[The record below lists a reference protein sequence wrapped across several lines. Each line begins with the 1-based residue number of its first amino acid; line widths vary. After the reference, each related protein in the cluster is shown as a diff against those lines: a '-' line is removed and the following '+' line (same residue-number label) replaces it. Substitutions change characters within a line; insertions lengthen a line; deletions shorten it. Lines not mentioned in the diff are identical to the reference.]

1 VNWGTPIKVSTQ
13 STNFG
18 LATNQGLWF
27 GDYYNAVR
35 NDSKVY
41 NIWSDGRGA
50 TGSKMYVS
58 VTSEWPTGFTEITPV
73 NSTFS
78 LEQYYPN
85 PVQDL
90 LKLDFK
96 ASTNS
101 ELTIQLCSI
110 EGKIISEQKEQLNIG
125 TQTISVQMN
134 GLAKGNYVLKIV
146 SDDNTQLS
154 RLIIKQ

>member
-1 VNWGTPIKVSTQ
+1 
-13 STNFG
+13 
-18 LATNQGLWF
+18 
-27 GDYYNAVR
+27 
-35 NDSKVY
+35 
-41 NIWSDGRGA
+41 
-50 TGSKMYVS
+50 
-58 VTSEWPTGFTEITPV
+58 
-73 NSTFS
+73 
-78 LEQYYPN
+78 
-85 PVQDL
+85 